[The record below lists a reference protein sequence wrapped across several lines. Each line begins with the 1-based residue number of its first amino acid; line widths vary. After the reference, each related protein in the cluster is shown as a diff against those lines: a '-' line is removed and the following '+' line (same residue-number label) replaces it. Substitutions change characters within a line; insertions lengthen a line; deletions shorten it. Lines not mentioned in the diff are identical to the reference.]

1 MMTDDVYEF
10 MRKNAEL
17 RRDVSEDQDRID
29 CVSRRLRKNT
39 EINNFSLLIETAM
52 RRKQRK
58 ENA

>member
-1 MMTDDVYEF
+1 MIDDVYEF
-10 MRKNAEL
+10 MRKNDEL

-29 CVSRRLRKNT
+29 SVSRRLRKNT

>member
-1 MMTDDVYEF
+1 MTDDVYEF
-10 MRKNAEL
+10 MRKNDEL
-17 RRDVSEDQDRID
+17 RRDASEDQDRID
-29 CVSRRLRKNT
+29 SISRRIRKNT

>member
-1 MMTDDVYEF
+1 MSDDVHEF
-10 MRKNAEL
+10 MAKNAEL
-17 RRDVSEDQDRID
+17 RRDASDDQDRID
-29 CVSRRLRKNT
+29 SISRRLRKNT

>member
-1 MMTDDVYEF
+1 MIDDVYEF
-10 MRKNAEL
+10 MRKNDEL
-17 RRDVSEDQDRID
+17 RRDASEDQDRID
-29 CVSRRLRKNT
+29 SVSRRLRKNT

>member
-1 MMTDDVYEF
+1 MTDDVYEF
-10 MRKNAEL
+10 MRKNDEL
-17 RRDVSEDQDRID
+17 RRDASEDQDRID
-29 CVSRRLRKNT
+29 SVSRRLRKNT

>member
-1 MMTDDVYEF
+1 MTNDVFEF

-17 RRDVSEDQDRID
+17 RRGASEDQDNID
-29 CVSRRLRKNT
+29 DISRRITRNT
-39 EINNFSLLIETAM
+39 EINHFSLLIETAM

>member
-1 MMTDDVYEF
+1 MADDVFEF

-17 RRDVSEDQDRID
+17 RRDASEDQDHID
-29 CVSRRLRKNT
+29 DISQRLSKNT

-58 ENA
+58 EST

>member
-1 MMTDDVYEF
+1 MSDDVHEF

-17 RRDVSEDQDRID
+17 RRDASDDQDRID
-29 CVSRRLRKNT
+29 SISQRLRKNT

>member
-1 MMTDDVYEF
+1 MTDDVYEF
-10 MRKNAEL
+10 MRKNDEL
-17 RRDVSEDQDRID
+17 RRDASEDQDRID
-29 CVSRRLRKNT
+29 SVSRSLRKNV